1 MNGGGAASGVSAAEG
16 RGAAAFCTPRRAGKK
31 EASAAQESFGARAG
45 PGLNQT
51 EQSMSRVEQL
61 ITRESHGLAE
71 VGELARRLASNSR
84 RSRDEGRGTRA

>member
-31 EASAAQESFGARAG
+31 EASAAQESFGATSG
-45 PGLNQT
+45 PRVTQT

-61 ITRESHGLAE
+61 VTRESHDLAE
-71 VGELARRLASNSR
+71 AGELARRLTSKSS

>member
-1 MNGGGAASGVSAAEG
+1 MSAAEG

-45 PGLNQT
+45 PGLNQKT

-61 ITRESHGLAE
+61 VTRESHGLAE
-71 VGELARRLASNSR
+71 VGELARRLTSKSS
-84 RSRDEGRGTRA
+84 RSRDGGRGTRA